1 MPRDKPI
8 TVRGKETKMYQI
20 FTKVELA
27 AKGFGRKEV
36 ARMLRSCETRCNSYL
51 NQFVAN
57 GSKCSA
63 KFQAAW
69 DAECARWD
77 HLKAT
82 LAQFDEGGAA

>member
-1 MPRDKPI
+1 MNQ
-8 TVRGKETKMYQI
+8 V
-20 FTKVELA
+20 FTKDELA

-36 ARMLRSCETRCNSYL
+36 ARMLRSCETRCNTYL
-51 NQFVAN
+51 ARFIGN
-57 GSKCSA
+57 GRKCDA

-82 LAQFDEGGAA
+82 LAQFSAGAAA

>member
-1 MPRDKPI
+1 MN
-8 TVRGKETKMYQI
+8 TL
-20 FTKVELA
+20 FTKDELA
-27 AKGFGRKEV
+27 AKGFCRKEV
-36 ARMLRSCETRCNSYL
+36 SRMLRSCEARCNSYL
-51 NQFVAN
+51 NQFVSN

-82 LAQFDEGGAA
+82 LAQFNGGAA